1 MKLLRVGDAGHE
13 RPAALD
19 ATGRLRDLS
28 RMVRDIDCGI
38 LGEETLERLRGLDLT
53 ALPEIAGSPRNG
65 PCVAGIRKIVCVG
78 LNYRDHALEAGLPV
92 PAEPVLFLKA
102 TSAIVGPDDEV
113 EIPRGAEK
121 VDWEVELGVIIG
133 KSCRY
138 CPVARALEH
147 VAGYCIVNDL
157 SERAYQLERGGQ
169 WDKGKCCDTFA
180 PIGPWLVTRDEIGD
194 PQNLDLW
201 LEVDGRRMQHS
212 NTRAMIFPV
221 TELISYISR
230 FMTLQPGDVI
240 ATGTPAG
247 VGLGH
252 KPPVYLRPGQ
262 VMRLGIAGLGTQQQ
276 RAVAAAEG

>member
-1 MKLLRVGDAGHE
+1 MKLLRVGDAGRE
-13 RPAALD
+13 IPAALD

-28 RMVRDIDCGI
+28 RSVRDIDPGI
-38 LGEETLERLRGLDLT
+38 LGEDVLDRLRGLDLT
-53 ALPEIAGSPRNG
+53 ALPEIAGSLRNG

-78 LNYRDHALEAGLPV
+78 LNYRDHALEAALPI

-133 KSCRY
+133 TTCKY

-169 WDKGKCCDTFA
+169 WDKGKSCDTFA

-194 PQNLDLW
+194 PQNLDIW
-201 LEVDGRRMQHS
+201 LEVDGRRVQHS

-221 TELISYISR
+221 AELVSYISR

-240 ATGTPAG
+240 STGTPAG

-252 KPPVYLRPGQ
+252 KPPVYLQPGQ

-276 RAVAAAEG
+276 RAVAAPEP

>member
-1 MKLLRVGDAGHE
+1 MKLLRVGDSGRE

-19 ATGRLRDLS
+19 AAGRLRDLS
-28 RMVRDIDCGI
+28 RIVRDIEPDV
-38 LGEETLERLRGLDLT
+38 LAEDSLARLRGLDLT
-53 ALPEIAGSPRNG
+53 ALPEIAGSPRHG

-78 LNYRDHALEAGLPV
+78 LNYRDHAVEAALPV
-92 PAEPVLFLKA
+92 PTEPVLFLKA
-102 TSAIVGPDDEV
+102 TSAISGPDDEV

-133 KSCRY
+133 KSCKY

-180 PIGPWLVTRDEIGD
+180 PIGPWLVTRDEIDD

-230 FMTLQPGDVI
+230 FMTLHPGDVI

-252 KPPVYLRPGQ
+252 KPPVYVRSGQ

>member
-1 MKLLRVGDAGHE
+1 MKLLRVGDAGRE
-13 RPAALD
+13 IPAALD

-28 RMVRDIDCGI
+28 RSVRDIDRGI
-38 LGEETLERLRGLDLT
+38 LGEDSLHRLRGLDLM
-53 ALPEIAGSPRNG
+53 ALPEIGGTLRNG

-78 LNYRDHALEAGLPV
+78 LNYRDHAVEAALPIPV
-92 PAEPVLFLKA
+92 EPVLFFKA

-133 KSCRY
+133 TTCKY
-138 CPVARALEH
+138 CPVTRALEH

-169 WDKGKCCDTFA
+169 WDKGKSCDTFA

-194 PQNLDLW
+194 PQNLDIW
-201 LEVDGRRMQHS
+201 LEVDGRRVQHS

-221 TELISYISR
+221 AELVSYISR

-240 ATGTPAG
+240 STGTPAG

-252 KPPVYLRPGQ
+252 KPPVYLQPGQ

-276 RAVAAAEG
+276 RAVAAPKP

>member
-1 MKLLRVGDAGHE
+1 MKLLRVGDAGRE

-28 RMVRDIDCGI
+28 RSVRDIDPGI
-38 LGEETLERLRGLDLT
+38 LGEAALDKLRDLDLT
-53 ALPEIAGSPRNG
+53 ALPEIPGSPRSG

-78 LNYRDHALEAGLPV
+78 LNYRDHALEAALPI

-133 KSCRY
+133 KTCKY
-138 CPVARALEH
+138 CSVARALEH

-157 SERAYQLERGGQ
+157 SERAYQFERGGQ
-169 WDKGKCCDTFA
+169 WDKGKSCDTFA

-194 PQNLDLW
+194 PQNLDIW

-212 NTRAMIFPV
+212 NTHAMIFPV
-221 TELISYISR
+221 PELVSYISR

-252 KPPVYLRPGQ
+252 KPPVYLKPGQ
-262 VMRLGIAGLGTQQQ
+262 VLRLGIGGLGTQQQ
-276 RAVAAAEG
+276 RVVAAGEP

>member
-1 MKLLRVGDAGHE
+1 MKLLRVGDAGRE
-13 RPAALD
+13 IPAALD

-28 RMVRDIDCGI
+28 RSVRDIDPGI
-38 LGEETLERLRGLDLT
+38 LGEDALDRLRGLDLR
-53 ALPEIAGSPRNG
+53 ALPEIAGSVRNG

-78 LNYRDHALEAGLPV
+78 LNYRDHAVEAALPI

-133 KSCRY
+133 TSCKY

-169 WDKGKCCDTFA
+169 WDKGKSCDTFA

-194 PQNLDLW
+194 PQNLDIW
-201 LEVDGRRMQHS
+201 LEVDGRRVQHS
-212 NTRAMIFPV
+212 NTRAMIFPIA
-221 TELISYISR
+221 ELVSYISR

-240 ATGTPAG
+240 STGTPAG

-252 KPPVYLRPGQ
+252 KPPVYLQPGQ

-276 RAVAAAEG
+276 RAVAAPEP

>member
-1 MKLLRVGDAGHE
+1 MKLLRVGNAGRE

-19 ATGRLRDLS
+19 DTGRLRDLS
-28 RMVRDIDCGI
+28 RSVRDIDPGI
-38 LGEETLERLRGLDLT
+38 LGDDALDRLRALDLT
-53 ALPEIAGSPRNG
+53 TLPEIGGSSRNG

-78 LNYRDHALEAGLPV
+78 LNYRDHAVEAALPIPV
-92 PAEPVLFLKA
+92 EPVLFLKA
-102 TSAIVGPDDEV
+102 TSAIVGPDDDV

-133 KSCRY
+133 KTCRY

-157 SERAYQLERGGQ
+157 SERAYQFERGGQ
-169 WDKGKCCDTFA
+169 WDKGKSCDTFA
-180 PIGPWLVTRDEIGD
+180 PIGPWLVTRDVIGD
-194 PQNLDLW
+194 AQNLDIW

-221 TELISYISR
+221 PELVSYISR

-247 VGLGH
+247 VGFGH
-252 KPPVYLRPGQ
+252 KPPIYLKPGQ

-276 RAVAAAEG
+276 RAVAAGEP

>member
-1 MKLLRVGDAGHE
+1 MKLLRVGDAGRE

-19 ATGRLRDLS
+19 ASGRLRDLS
-28 RMVRDIDCGI
+28 HSVRDIDPGT
-38 LGEETLERLRGLDLT
+38 LGDDALDRLRSLDLA

-78 LNYRDHALEAGLPV
+78 LNYRDHAVEAALPI

-121 VDWEVELGVIIG
+121 VDWEVELAVIIG
-133 KSCRY
+133 KTCKY
-138 CPVARALEH
+138 CPAARALEH

-180 PIGPWLVTRDEIGD
+180 PIGPWQVTRDEIRD
-194 PQNLDLW
+194 PQDLDLW
-201 LEVDGRRMQHS
+201 LEVDGRPMQHS
-212 NTRAMIFPV
+212 NTRAMIFTV
-221 TELISYISR
+221 AELVSYISR

-240 ATGTPAG
+240 STGTPAG

-252 KPPVYLRPGQ
+252 KPPVYLKPGQ
-262 VMRLGIAGLGTQQQ
+262 LMRLGIAGLGTQQQ
-276 RAVAAAEG
+276 RAAAAAEP

>member
-19 ATGRLRDLS
+19 AMGRLRDLS
-28 RMVRDIDCGI
+28 RIVRDIDSGI
-38 LGEETLERLRGLDLT
+38 LGEDALDMLRGLDLT
-53 ALPEIAGSPRNG
+53 ALPEIAGRPRNG

-78 LNYRDHALEAGLPV
+78 LNYRDHAVEAALPV

-102 TSAIVGPDDEV
+102 TSAIIGPEDAV

-133 KSCRY
+133 KSCKY

-221 TELISYISR
+221 AELVSYISR

-252 KPPVYLRPGQ
+252 KPPVYLRRGQ
-262 VMRLGIAGLGTQQQ
+262 VMRLGVAGLGTQQQ

>member
-1 MKLLRVGDAGHE
+1 MKLLRVGDAGRE

-19 ATGRLRDLS
+19 TTGRLRDLS
-28 RMVRDIDCGI
+28 RIVRDIDRGI
-38 LGEETLERLRGLDLT
+38 LGEDSLDRLRGLDLT
-53 ALPEIAGSPRNG
+53 ALPEIAGSPRKG

-78 LNYRDHALEAGLPV
+78 LNYRDHALEAALPV

-102 TSAIVGPDDEV
+102 TSAIVGPDDAV

-133 KSCRY
+133 KSCKY
-138 CPVARALEH
+138 CPVAQALEH

-221 TELISYISR
+221 TELVSYISR

-262 VMRLGIAGLGTQQQ
+262 VMRLGIAGLGAQQQ
-276 RAVAAAEG
+276 SAVAAAQG

>member
-28 RMVRDIDCGI
+28 RSVHDIDPGS
-38 LGEETLERLRGLDLT
+38 LDESALDRLRALDLA
-53 ALPEIAGSPRNG
+53 ALPEIASSPRKG

-78 LNYRDHALEAGLPV
+78 LNYRDHAVEAALPI

-102 TSAIVGPDDEV
+102 TSAIVGPDDAV

-121 VDWEVELGVIIG
+121 VDWEVELGVVIG

-138 CPVARALEH
+138 CPAARALEPL
-147 VAGYCIVNDL
+147 AGYCIVNDL

-180 PIGPWLVTRDEIGD
+180 PIGPWLVTRDEIAD

-201 LEVDGRRMQHS
+201 LEVDGRRMQHG

-221 TELISYISR
+221 AELVSYISR

-240 ATGTPAG
+240 STGTPAG
-247 VGLGH
+247 VGLGR
-252 KPPVYLRPGQ
+252 KPPVYLQPGQ

-276 RAVAAAEG
+276 RAVVAVES

>member
-1 MKLLRVGDAGHE
+1 MKLLRVGAAGRE

-19 ATGRLRDLS
+19 ATDRLRDLS
-28 RMVRDIDCGI
+28 RIVRDIDAAT
-38 LGEETLERLRGLDLT
+38 LGKYSLDKLRGLELT
-53 ALPEIAGSPRNG
+53 ALPEIPGNPRTG

-78 LNYRDHALEAGLPV
+78 LNYRDQAVEAALPV

-102 TSAIVGPDDEV
+102 TSAIIGPDDEV
-113 EIPRGAEK
+113 EIPPGAEK

-133 KSCRY
+133 KSCKY
-138 CPVARALEH
+138 CPVGRALEH

-194 PQNLDLW
+194 PQSLDLW

-221 TELISYISR
+221 TELVSYISR

-276 RAVAAAEG
+276 RAVAAA

>member
-1 MKLLRVGDAGHE
+1 MKLLRVGDAGRE

-28 RMVRDIDCGI
+28 RIVRDIDAG
-38 LGEETLERLRGLDLT
+38 TLEEDSLDKLRGLDLT
-53 ALPEIAGSPRNG
+53 ALPEITGSQRTG

-78 LNYRDHALEAGLPV
+78 LNYRDHAVEAGLPV

-102 TSAIVGPDDEV
+102 TSAIIGPDDGV

-133 KSCRY
+133 KSCKY
-138 CPVARALEH
+138 CPVERALEH

-194 PQNLDLW
+194 PQSLDLW

-221 TELISYISR
+221 TELVSYISR